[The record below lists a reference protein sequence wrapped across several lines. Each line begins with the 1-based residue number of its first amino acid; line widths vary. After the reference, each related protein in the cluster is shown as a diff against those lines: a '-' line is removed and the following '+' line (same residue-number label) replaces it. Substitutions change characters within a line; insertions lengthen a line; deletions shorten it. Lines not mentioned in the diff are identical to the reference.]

1 MVLPCE
7 VRVSSAT
14 HPLAGAAGG
23 RPVGFKRLGGVLLLV
38 IELPDGSPGTIP
50 AEATDVFG
58 LRRHLARA
66 LSWMRRTAATQ

>member
-1 MVLPCE
+1 VVLPCE

-14 HPLAGAAGG
+14 HLLAGAAGG